1 MSMFSVYVSMLGDA
15 THTLSN
21 TLTNN
26 HLSESPRKEEDILET
41 YHPLAAAY
49 LDEVFL
55 YPRGNV

>member
-1 MSMFSVYVSMLGDA
+1 MLGDA

-26 HLSESPRKEEDILET
+26 HLSESPRKEEDIILET
-41 YHPLAAAY
+41 YHPPAAAY

-55 YPRGNV
+55 YPWGNI